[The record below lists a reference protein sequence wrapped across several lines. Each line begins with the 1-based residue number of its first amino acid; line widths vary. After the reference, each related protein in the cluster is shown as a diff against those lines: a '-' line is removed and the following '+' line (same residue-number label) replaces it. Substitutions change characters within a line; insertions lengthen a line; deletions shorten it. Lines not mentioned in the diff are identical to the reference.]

1 MELTLMHSRLGWFS
15 SLHSLPRY
23 LKKNKM
29 KQQYEQYYVIS
40 TLKNVMF
47 IQINFLV
54 TKPPENTKYSAT
66 MYFHPRH
73 ETNKQN
79 KTSISWLNDIFC
91 GHSRVS
97 NSLIDYLKV
106 SSLPK
111 EQGTER
117 SQKKQPK

>member
-29 KQQYEQYYVIS
+29 KQQYEQHYVIS

-66 MYFHPRH
+66 IYSCPRH
-73 ETNKQN
+73 EQTKQN
-79 KTSISWLNDIFC
+79 KHKLA
-91 GHSRVS
+91 
-97 NSLIDYLKV
+97 
-106 SSLPK
+106 
-111 EQGTER
+111 Q
-117 SQKKQPK
+117 